1 MVLTIIDPANGFV
14 HTILQRFTAL
24 KKRRVKSLPRRE
36 EDRRRRRRE
45 RGGKNRTAPGAR
57 SCALKK
63 KDSREGGAS

>member
-24 KKRRVKSLPRRE
+24 KKRRAKSLPRRE
-36 EDRRRRRRE
+36 EDRRRRE
-45 RGGKNRTAPGAR
+45 QGGKNRTAPGAR